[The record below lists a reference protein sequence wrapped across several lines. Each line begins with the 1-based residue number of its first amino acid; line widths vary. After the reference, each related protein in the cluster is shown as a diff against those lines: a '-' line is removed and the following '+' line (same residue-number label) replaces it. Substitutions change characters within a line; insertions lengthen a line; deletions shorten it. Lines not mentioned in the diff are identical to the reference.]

1 MGDCL
6 RSPDRGLR
14 ARAGEDAVFTSVP
27 LRQTRS
33 FRGRIRRGAGGWE
46 YPLVRHW
53 QRIYNFLVNKHLGTG
68 GVAMRML
75 PILLLWL
82 MLRHHAP

>member
-33 FRGRIRRGAGGWE
+33 FRGQIRRKLAAGS
-46 YPLVRHW
+46 
-53 QRIYNFLVNKHLGTG
+53 G
-68 GVAMRML
+68 GGRVDGNIRL
-75 PILLLWL
+75 SVIGGGFTILS
-82 MLRHHAP
+82 